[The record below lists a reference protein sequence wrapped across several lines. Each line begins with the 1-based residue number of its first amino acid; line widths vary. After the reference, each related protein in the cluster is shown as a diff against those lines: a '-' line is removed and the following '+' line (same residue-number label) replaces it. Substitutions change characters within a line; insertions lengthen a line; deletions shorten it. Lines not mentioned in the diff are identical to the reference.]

1 MLKLFSV
8 FLCSPYLTG
17 IYEAVF
23 SIENLMYAILKT
35 NGVTKKE
42 DSNGQNEI
50 QGMLFRKNVK
60 YYTLY
65 ILLLF
70 FVFIRSIFMYK
81 FYLLFVLLTLIL
93 LY

>member
-1 MLKLFSV
+1 MGRTKYKV
-8 FLCSPYLTG
+8 CYLGT
-17 IYEAVF
+17 
-23 SIENLMYAILKT
+23 
-35 NGVTKKE
+35 
-42 DSNGQNEI
+42 
-50 QGMLFRKNVK
+50 NVK